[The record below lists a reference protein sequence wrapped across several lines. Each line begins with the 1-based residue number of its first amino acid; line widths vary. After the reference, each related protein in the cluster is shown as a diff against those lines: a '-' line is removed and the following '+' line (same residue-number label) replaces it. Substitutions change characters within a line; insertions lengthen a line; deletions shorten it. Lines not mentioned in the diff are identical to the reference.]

1 MEITNPDAFVAYFD
15 NIRSRTKR
23 VIAVI
28 PHDRFDWRPDADGFS
43 FADLIRHLGAI
54 ERHMFGENVQGE
66 PSRYPGHGPELADGP
81 VAVLAYLDRMH
92 EETLA
97 ILRRLTPAELQLP
110 CMTPGRIALPRWKW
124 LRAMI
129 EHEVHHRGQIY
140 LMLRMLGVSTPP
152 LYGLTSEEVKANS
165 EPMKPE
171 SGGEA

>member
-1 MEITNPDAFVAYFD
+1 LEITNPDVFIAYFD
-15 NIRSRTKR
+15 NIRARTKR

-28 PHDRFDWRPDADGFS
+28 PPDRFDWRPDTDGFS

-54 ERHMFGENVQGE
+54 ERYMFGENVQGL
-66 PSRYPGHGPELADGP
+66 PSRYPGHGRELADGP
-81 VAVLAYLDRMH
+81 AAVVAFLDRMH

-110 CMTPGRIALPRWKW
+110 CTTPGNVSLARWKW

-140 LMLRMLGVSTPP
+140 LMLRMLGIPTPP
-152 LYGLTSEEVKANS
+152 LYGLTSEEVLANS
-165 EPMKPE
+165 EPLKPAT
-171 SGGEA
+171 GARA